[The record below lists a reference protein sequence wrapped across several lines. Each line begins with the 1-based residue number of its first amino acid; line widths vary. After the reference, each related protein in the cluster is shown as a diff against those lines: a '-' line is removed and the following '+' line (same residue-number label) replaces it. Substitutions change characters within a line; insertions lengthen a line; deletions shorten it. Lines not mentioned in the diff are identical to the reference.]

1 MQISKVALVIRDRDT
16 GAFSP
21 MAERGA
27 DASAQLKFKPDSPI
41 ISWLATHDDVLA
53 ASDLHLQPQ
62 FKGLWAQERA
72 DLAAAR
78 VELFIGSRVG
88 GDLVGILAL
97 GPKRS
102 GTPYTPDEQRTLET
116 LANQTAVAVQN
127 AWLYGAALEEKARA
141 ETILQAAFAGMIV
154 VDRHLR
160 IVAMNPSAET
170 VTSKQFDDLR
180 GKPLAAVLGSDLAGQ
195 SQTLAAAVQT
205 GAPLAPTE
213 VTLHTNGQPRDLL
226 LGVTPLANG
235 YLVNFADITR
245 LKEVE
250 RLKSDIVAN
259 VSHELRSPLAS
270 IKGYT
275 ELLMEDMDRD
285 DPALRRKFLAVIN
298 EETDRLSV
306 FIDEML
312 NLARLESGHI
322 TLDLTPVPV
331 GALVNDAVRSL
342 KVLADAANVAIWTDV
357 PADLPTVLVDM
368 NWMYSAIKNLISNAI
383 KFSPSGA
390 AVEVIAS
397 SSDTIAIVQ
406 VIDHGPGIAPQDLP
420 HLFTKFYRGSTARQ
434 LGVSGSGLGLVLAKQ
449 AIESHHGT
457 IVAENGERSGARF
470 TITLPVANARAVE
483 LQTG

>member
-1 MQISKVALVIRDRDT
+1 
-16 GAFSP
+16 
-21 MAERGA
+21 
-27 DASAQLKFKPDSPI
+27 
-41 ISWLATHDDVLA
+41 
-53 ASDLHLQPQ
+53 
-62 FKGLWAQERA
+62 
-72 DLAAAR
+72 
-78 VELFIGSRVG
+78 
-88 GDLVGILAL
+88 
-97 GPKRS
+97 
-102 GTPYTPDEQRTLET
+102 
-116 LANQTAVAVQN
+116 
-127 AWLYGAALEEKARA
+127 
-141 ETILQAAFAGMIV
+141 
-154 VDRHLR
+154 
-160 IVAMNPSAET
+160 
-170 VTSKQFDDLR
+170 
-180 GKPLAAVLGSDLAGQ
+180 
-195 SQTLAAAVQT
+195 
-205 GAPLAPTE
+205 LAPTE